1 MERNTVPSPWLTPTE
16 CAAYMHK
23 RRAKV
28 DEWVRSGVLP
38 SHKEPNGENGVLI
51 HAQDADALIM
61 SWPSASR
68 SLTASR

>member
-23 RRAKV
+23 RRSKV

-38 SHKEPNGENGVLI
+38 SHKDPDAKNGVLV
-51 HAQDADALIM
+51 HAQDADALIR
-61 SWPSASR
+61 SWPSGAKAPRLIS
-68 SLTASR
+68 